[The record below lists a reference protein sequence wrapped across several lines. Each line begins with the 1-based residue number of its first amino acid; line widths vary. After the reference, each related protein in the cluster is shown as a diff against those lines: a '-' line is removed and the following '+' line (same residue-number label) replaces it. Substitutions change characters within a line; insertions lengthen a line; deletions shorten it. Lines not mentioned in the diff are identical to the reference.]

1 MPKQSK
7 KHARPTAGKG
17 KGAAKTAPTATAPAK
32 TRRPAA
38 ERAKADPAKPSGRP
52 TKALPPADVDVSQ
65 PLPYPA
71 WPTDR
76 FRRQYTAANTMGYF
90 LMRHCR
96 DEALARIP
104 NDASD
109 ATRAAVTDAVDTAL
123 HNVMDL
129 VEGFWPLSS
138 GPSHR
143 VEVLLQVRVTDNDHR
158 AIETVPLEALDLPI
172 GYWKWARE
180 GDFR

>member
-1 MPKQSK
+1 MVKQPKDVLEGD
-7 KHARPTAGKG
+7 A
-17 KGAAKTAPTATAPAK
+17 GAAEAGAGDGSAGEERPDAPASENAVED
-32 TRRPAA
+32 RDEIDGEESRP
-38 ERAKADPAKPSGRP
+38 K
-52 TKALPPADVDVSQ
+52 
-65 PLPYPA
+65 PYPE

-76 FRRQYTAANTMGYF
+76 FGRQDAAANTLGYF

-104 NDASD
+104 AD
-109 ATRAAVTDAVDTAL
+109 ATDAARAAAIDAVDTAL

-138 GPSHR
+138 GPMHR
-143 VEVLLQVRVTDNDHR
+143 VEILMQVRVTDSEHR
-158 AIETVPLEALDLPI
+158 VIETVPLEGLDLPI
-172 GYWKWARE
+172 GYWKWAKD

>member
-7 KHARPTAGKG
+7 KHARPAAGKG
-17 KGAAKTAPTATAPAK
+17 KGAAKSATKATAPAK
-32 TRRPAA
+32 ARRPAA
-38 ERAKADPAKPSGRP
+38 VRAKAAPAKPSEP
-52 TKALPPADVDVSQ
+52 AKAPPAADVDVSQ

-76 FRRQYTAANTMGYF
+76 FRREETAANTMGYF

-158 AIETVPLEALDLPI
+158 AIETVPLEGLDLPI

-180 GDFR
+180 DDFR